1 MDPKMEKRLNKL
13 DEEIAELQK
22 ERKDIQTKI
31 SFERD
36 NNNNEA
42 KIADWKEEIASLNA
56 QIEKYQDQQNTIL
69 GNFYFYFIYFILF
82 ISFDFF
88 VIWQI

>member
-1 MDPKMEKRLNKL
+1 MEKRLNKL